1 MQKKAPSLY
10 VRSGD
15 YVQVISGDDKGKR
28 GKIVSI
34 NRKKGLVLVEGIN
47 KVKKHI
53 KRGANPQIPQGGRV
67 EVERPIHGSNV
78 ALIDPSTNKPTR
90 IGYRYL
96 ADGRKEM
103 YAKKTGTTLRVISP
117 AKPRTSLKP
126 AAAAQ

>member
-1 MQKKAPSLY
+1 MQGKKKAPSLY

-67 EVERPIHGSNV
+67 EVDGLL
-78 ALIDPSTNKPTR
+78 ALIEELVVEDRGDFLTQHVVHLQR
-90 IGYRYL
+90 DEARRR
-96 ADGRKEM
+96 AQ
-103 YAKKTGTTLRVISP
+103 ARVGQDRRLG
-117 AKPRTSLKP
+117 PRAAVRRR
-126 AAAAQ
+126 AAA